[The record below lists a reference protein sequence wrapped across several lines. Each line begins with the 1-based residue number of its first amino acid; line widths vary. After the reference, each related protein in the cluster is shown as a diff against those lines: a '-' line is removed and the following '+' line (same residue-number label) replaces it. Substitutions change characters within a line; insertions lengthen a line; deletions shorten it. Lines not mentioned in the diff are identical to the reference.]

1 MNRLAERI
9 GAALMMLFIACTPAG
24 DPPAEGVKAS
34 KKAAK
39 KSTKKGPRLEGEIHA
54 ARQRKR
60 VQPFILHQ
68 PSLDLRVQCLTHRD
82 KLAEAGKE
90 APLCFNEAERVVESS
105 VSTLRVEHKEGLRIP
120 KALSR
125 LSALDEAAHFVV
137 DDGGTPYQL
146 LDLALAARRDGA
158 YPADELRVLS
168 GNAEGDAKLI
178 AALRQ
183 LYPKLKVV
191 RLAIEDMPP
200 KAPPAAAPHAP
211 HAPHAP
217 QD

>member
-24 DPPAEGVKAS
+24 DTPAEAVKPT
-34 KKAAK
+34 KKV
-39 KSTKKGPRLEGEIHA
+39 TKKGPRLEGEIHA

-82 KLAEAGKE
+82 KLAEDGKE
-90 APLCFNEAERVVESS
+90 APLCFNEVERVVETS

-120 KALSR
+120 KALAR

-191 RLAIEDMPP
+191 RLAIEDASP
-200 KAPPAAAPHAP
+200 KASPAAVPQ
-211 HAPHAP
+211 AP
-217 QD
+217 QE